1 MTSGDVAGR
10 DVASKALVDFLR
22 NDKWDVAGRDVAS
35 KELVDFLRND
45 KWNVAS
51 ETWQARR

>member
-1 MTSGDVAGR
+1 VAGR

-35 KELVDFLRND
+35 KALVDFLRND
-45 KWNVAS
+45 KWGRG
-51 ETWQARR
+51 W